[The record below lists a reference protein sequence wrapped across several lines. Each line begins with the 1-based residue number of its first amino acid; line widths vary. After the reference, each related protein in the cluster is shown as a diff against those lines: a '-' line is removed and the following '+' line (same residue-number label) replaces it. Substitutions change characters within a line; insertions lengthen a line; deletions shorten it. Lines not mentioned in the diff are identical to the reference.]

1 MAIRSRSDVIWIAPH
16 VLGTDIE
23 TIIRKD
29 AARKGYDVMPRKSY
43 AWETGAD
50 GKPQAVIPG
59 AEQISLARLKARQPL
74 RPTKAQKPCD
84 IGLFSDEADQ
94 LDIVDMFMDSTE
106 EE

>member
-1 MAIRSRSDVIWIAPH
+1 MAIQFRFDV
-16 VLGTDIE
+16 
-23 TIIRKD
+23 
-29 AARKGYDVMPRKSY
+29 
-43 AWETGAD
+43 GAD

>member
-1 MAIRSRSDVIWIAPH
+1 M
-16 VLGTDIE
+16 E
-23 TIIRKD
+23 T
-29 AARKGYDVMPRKSY
+29 AFHFEA
-43 AWETGAD
+43 GAD

-74 RPTKAQKPCD
+74 RPSKPQKACD
-84 IGLFSDEADQ
+84 IGLFSDDANQ